1 MPVPGFDPGHR
12 PNPYRPMLET
22 WPATVP
28 TPQEDELLMA
38 QNDGPPTDG
47 ADPLDDP
54 TTSSPLGID
63 ELVVT
68 EDPPLLPTRGPLR
81 TSFRVLGAIERIL
94 GSLLLLLILI
104 LVLAQIADRY
114 IPGAAPWTGELA
126 RLSMVWATFLLAGY
140 LIAYSPHHIAI
151 QVVDY
156 VAKGRRL
163 AMVKLF
169 VNVVILLTC
178 LLLIYGTINLLA
190 TDIGQVTPA
199 GEIPLRL
206 VNAVPLIGFVLVAV
220 RVLLAIVIRDVPAL
234 RGTDG
239 DPA

>member
-1 MPVPGFDPGHR
+1 
-12 PNPYRPMLET
+12 
-22 WPATVP
+22 
-28 TPQEDELLMA
+28 MA
-38 QNDGPPTDG
+38 QNDGPPTDST
-47 ADPLDDP
+47 DPVDENP
-54 TTSSPLGID
+54 TAGPSSPLDID
-63 ELVVT
+63 ELTVV
-68 EDPPLLPTRGPLR
+68 EDPPLLPTREPLR

-94 GSLLLLLILI
+94 GSLLLVLILI

-114 IPGAAPWTGELA
+114 ISGAAPWTGELA

-163 AMVKLF
+163 AFVKLF

-178 LLLIYGTINLLA
+178 LLLIYGTINLLV

-199 GEIPLRL
+199 GEIPLRF
-206 VNAVPLIGFVLVAV
+206 VNAVPLVGFVLVAV
-220 RVLLAIVIRDVPAL
+220 RVVLAIVIRDVPAL
-234 RGTDG
+234 RETNG
-239 DPA
+239 DSA